1 MADEIIIETT
11 SQEVISVG
19 TPGPQG
25 PQGAAG
31 TGLETLTTQ
40 GDTLYRGAATGERL
54 PIGTTGQ
61 ILRVSASGIPEWGAA
76 PASGVSSVSGKTG
89 AVSLDSTDIFTEQ
102 ALQISDAGT
111 ADCNGVFVY
120 GGLFNGRPTYYAT
133 KDTFVYWDGSNWV
146 INHNGDDQYFGTAT
160 SHAWQAVWS
169 LGDGANPLPVVAQA
183 ASHEFEQVVGQRTNP
198 TARGDAASKNVGTG
212 ANDVA
217 AGNHTHSAATQ
228 SVAGFL
234 STTDKTKLDGLGTS
248 STKDAPATGNASSTQ
263 VVLGNDTRLSDARTP
278 SSTLAHAASHAAGRQ
293 AIFVG
298 TVAGMTTSVVIQ
310 ADNAGTAGNSITLSF
325 NGSQTIENR
334 LSAWNSANPSNSA
347 SQVAGDGDQTPNN
360 GQTITLSQG
369 TAVGSD
375 SISAPHFANF
385 SVGNGK
391 TINLGDNY
399 GQFTS
404 ASGSAGFTIN
414 RGDDS
419 GYASIDLLQEANPST
434 GWSFQMQPGSNDL
447 QIVNRVF
454 NVNQLT
460 LPASGTTAIKAEGN
474 IEIADTDNSTKATLV
489 AYTNLTDD
497 RTYDL
502 PDASGT
508 LALTSQI
515 PAGLTDGDK
524 GDITVSASGAT
535 WTIDNTAV
543 SYAKIQNVSAT
554 DKLLGRSSSGSGS
567 VEEITCTAAGRA
579 LLDDADAAAQR
590 TTLGLGTAATSAS
603 GDFAAAS
610 HSHGNINSSGQ
621 VGSTSGLPLVTTTA
635 GAVTTLALGTANQVL
650 RTKSD
655 LSGVEFA
662 DPAAAGVTSV
672 TGTAPI
678 VSSGGTTPAISVTVG
693 TGANTVA
700 AGDDSRITGAI
711 QSTLVDAKGDLIVAT
726 AADTVARL
734 PVGTTNGHVLTVDS
748 AEAGGMKWAAA
759 SGGIGGSTGSV
770 STAILRASGTG
781 GSTAQS
787 SDLVIDDYTAS
798 TQGNITLAPRAVSFS
813 ATIAASDDFITATG
827 HTFSNGD
834 QVTFTSLTGG
844 AGLTANIRYFVRDAA
859 TNVFKVATT
868 VSGAAVDVTT
878 NYTAAT
884 VERIVAVV
892 INTRNVAPFI
902 VGPKPDGTA
911 LGGDAR
917 GLRAIN
923 IALERNDAT
932 SVASGIDAVAIGN
945 RSTASGARSTA
956 LGLLARATNT
966 DSVAVGYACQAGSGG
981 TTASSFGTNSNA
993 SATGSLAL
1001 GNTVTASAQD
1011 SVAIG
1016 SYDANDTN
1024 LIATAIR
1031 CVGLN
1036 AIANMRGML
1045 ATRPFNAVYWG
1056 GQTTSD
1062 TANVELNLDA
1072 TATNRMTIAANTAV
1086 IADISLIARRT
1097 DNSKFLA
1104 ARRWVAIR
1112 RDGSNNTAL
1121 IGGVQ
1126 TIETDQSEGSPTWTF
1141 TIDADDTASVESLRV
1156 RVTGAAS
1163 ETVNWRVCAI
1173 YRVFD

>member
-1 MADEIIIETT
+1 MALNDIKVPKENASGTFDEVVLT
-11 SQEVISVG
+11 
-19 TPGPQG
+19 
-25 PQGAAG
+25 GAQI
-31 TGLETLTTQ
+31 GLE
-40 GDTLYRGAATGERL
+40 
-54 PIGTTGQ
+54 
-61 ILRVSASGIPEWGAA
+61 
-76 PASGVSSVSGKTG
+76 K
-89 AVSLDSTDIFTEQ
+89 
-102 ALQISDAGT
+102 
-111 ADCNGVFVY
+111 
-120 GGLFNGRPTYYAT
+120 
-133 KDTFVYWDGSNWV
+133 
-146 INHNGDDQYFGTAT
+146 
-160 SHAWQAVWS
+160 
-169 LGDGANPLPVVAQA
+169 
-183 ASHEFEQVVGQRTNP
+183 
-198 TARGDAASKNVGTG
+198 
-212 ANDVA
+212 
-217 AGNHTHSAATQ
+217 
-228 SVAGFL
+228 
-234 STTDKTKLDGLGTS
+234 
-248 STKDAPATGNASSTQ
+248 PATGNASSTQ

-278 SSTLAHAASHAAGRQ
+278 SSTLAHAASHAAGIKASFNGQ
-293 AIFVG
+293 
-298 TVAGMTTSVVIQ
+298 VAGMTENVFIRANNV
-310 ADNAGTAGNSITLSF
+310 GTAGNSITLTF
-325 NGSQTIENR
+325 DGVDNIDTVFD
-334 LSAWNSANPSNSA
+334 AWNAANTSNTAELVSGDGAQVPDPDEEIALSGGVAAGSDPLSFREISVTDPVSSETYTLKSGAPTTGAGATGFGVFSESSGSFPLITSPNGEVIFAGSGAFLGVADRSDTSDRTRDKGIYGLKGCLNVYSQSLAKNTVSFGDNGDVLIGETSYDSPSV
-347 SQVAGDGDQTPNN
+347 VAGVSSWGKKFQVN
-360 GQTITLSQG
+360 GNVTIRDNTG
-369 TAVGSD
+369 NETATFN
-375 SISAPHFANF
+375 AQAKLTAN
-385 SVGNGK
+385 
-391 TINLGDNY
+391 
-399 GQFTS
+399 
-404 ASGSAGFTIN
+404 
-414 RGDDS
+414 
-419 GYASIDLLQEANPST
+419 
-434 GWSFQMQPGSNDL
+434 
-447 QIVNRVF
+447 
-454 NVNQLT
+454 
-460 LPASGTTAIKAEGN
+460 
-474 IEIADTDNSTKATLV
+474 
-489 AYTNLTDD
+489 

-535 WTIDNTAV
+535 WTIDNAAV

-567 VEEITCTAAGRA
+567 VEEIACTAAGRA

-590 TTLGLGTAATSAS
+590 TTLGLGTAATSAT

-610 HSHGNINSSGQ
+610 HAHGNINSSGQ
-621 VGSTSGLPLVTTTA
+621 VGSTSGLMLVTTTA

-678 VSSGGTTPAISVTVG
+678 VSSGGTTPAISVAVG

-734 PVGTTNGHVLTVDS
+734 PVGATNGHVLTVDS

-759 SGGIGGSTGSV
+759 SGGIGGSTGTQADNSV
-770 STAILRASGTG
+770 LRADGTG
-781 GSTAQS
+781 GSTAQA
-787 SDLVIDDYTAS
+787 SDLVIEDYTAT

-813 ATIAASDDFITATG
+813 ATIAASDDFVTATG

-911 LGGDAR
+911 VGGDAR

-923 IALERNDAT
+923 IAMSREAST
-932 SVASGIDAVAIGN
+932 EVASGQDSIAIGT
-945 RSTASGARSTA
+945 RS
-956 LGLLARATNT
+956 
-966 DSVAVGYACQAGSGG
+966 
-981 TTASSFGTNSNA
+981 
-993 SATGSLAL
+993 SATGSYGTAVGRLARANATSATAIGHSTNVTNNAGTAIGENSSVTGL
-1001 GNTVTASAQD
+1001 NGTAIGNTVAAGGQD
-1011 SVAIG
+1011 AVAIG

-1024 LIATAIR
+1024 AIATAIR

-1036 AIANMRGML
+1036 AIANLRGML

-1086 IADISLIARRT
+1086 IADIYVIARRT

-1173 YRVFD
+1173 YRVVA